1 MPRRREPKRESCL
14 SSLCRALAGFSSP
27 CQPPAPRFQI
37 SRRRYIF
44 LRMQLVASRFPVPRL
59 LPLYW
64 ARANLSTD
72 CAFSYF
78 FIRRKSYFMRKKD
91 WRDSQEKAKKKRRKK
106 KAQSLVYFSNETRG
120 AIRWL
125 LWRYLGQVS
134 KRLLSWGT
142 WRERTRCRGD
152 VLGGRKAK
160 RRAYVTTCCV
170 PGIDSGAT
178 NVDGRGDGVSY
189 SQKAIASIAWFF
201 FLTWGDFF
209 LLFRCIDTR
218 KISRRDSL
226 YLLNIYVC
234 TTAIHDVSMY
244 CIPSVF

>member
-106 KAQSLVYFSNETRG
+106 KAQSLVYFLNETRG
-120 AIRWL
+120 L
-125 LWRYLGQVS
+125 Y
-134 KRLLSWGT
+134 
-142 WRERTRCRGD
+142 GD
-152 VLGGRKAK
+152 CCEDIWDKYRDVFFLGGREEKGPAVEGMCWGGEK
-160 RRAYVTTCCV
+160 QKGGRTSRRAASLVSTAGRRT
-170 PGIDSGAT
+170 STGAET
-178 NVDGRGDGVSY
+178 GSRIRKKQSLLLLGSSFLREMN
-189 SQKAIASIAWFF
+189 FF
-201 FLTWGDFF
+201 FYFVALT
-209 LLFRCIDTR
+209 LEKFRDVTACI
-218 KISRRDSL
+218 
-226 YLLNIYVC
+226 Y
-234 TTAIHDVSMY
+234 
-244 CIPSVF
+244 